1 MRALDKMREN
11 DYNRPTDFSQ
21 IKAQVSGMEAVKIK
35 AVLNQNVFGN
45 PLLGI
50 LTESFEIKKY
60 LIDLDFTL
68 GTHMAQSKFSHKLFH
83 KNNCIVCW
91 DRKHSILAVNDLL
104 CHLNAIL
111 HYITPMA
118 HSTPKVLLQ
127 WH

>member
-1 MRALDKMREN
+1 
-11 DYNRPTDFSQ
+11 
-21 IKAQVSGMEAVKIK
+21 MEAVKIK

-50 LTESFEIKKY
+50 LTECFEIEKY
-60 LIDLDFTL
+60 VIDLDFTL
-68 GTHMAQSKFSHKLFH
+68 GSHMEFSFLVMVHFLTNLFH

-104 CHLNAIL
+104 CPLNAIL

-118 HSTPKVLLQ
+118 HSTLEVLLQ